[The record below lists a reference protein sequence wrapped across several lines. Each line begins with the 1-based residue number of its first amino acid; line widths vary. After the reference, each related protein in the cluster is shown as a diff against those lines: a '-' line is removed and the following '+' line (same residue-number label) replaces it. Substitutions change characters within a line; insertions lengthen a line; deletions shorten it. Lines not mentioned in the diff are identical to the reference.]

1 MPRHFKVHELLTERQ
16 LEDLRVF
23 AREPGRTIDELHE
36 RLLADG
42 FTLSR
47 GAVGNWK
54 QAFDEELLAERFRRS
69 GEFARNVVEIAKQGS
84 VAVSDAALL
93 QLTQVLFEQMAKL
106 DGDGKI
112 ESAELV
118 NLSRALKNAVG
129 TKQGIEDLR
138 QEMQQR
144 QRQAVEEASKTAK
157 AGGSGEAVVQ
167 KMRDILGIKEAA

>member
-1 MPRHFKVHELLTERQ
+1 VPRQFKVEELLNGREM
-16 LEDLRVF
+16 EDLRVY
-23 AREPGRTIDELHE
+23 AAEPGRSVDELLDWVLE
-36 RLLADG
+36 RG
-42 FTLSR
+42 YTLGRSS
-47 GAVGNWK
+47 VGRWK
-54 QAFDEELLAERFRRS
+54 QSFDEELLKERFSRS
-69 GEFARNVVEIAKQGS
+69 GEMARNLVEVAKQGA